1 LSHWKIQEQ
10 VVAADVIVIP
20 LSCSEPSSP
29 LLQHHRV
36 LHQFYVTY
44 QYKKEYAQLLLFY
57 QHQCE
62 QQLFLVY
69 FKSLAISYELK
80 SKVRECFVSFCHLV
94 SIHSF
99 LNSSFFFSRS

>member
-1 LSHWKIQEQ
+1 VIGNVSGNASPCLIGKFQEQ
-10 VVAADVIVIP
+10 VVADVIVIP
-20 LSCSEPSSP
+20 LLAPEPSSP

-62 QQLFLVY
+62 QQFH
-69 FKSLAISYELK
+69 IS
-80 SKVRECFVSFCHLV
+80 CIF
-94 SIHSF
+94 
-99 LNSSFFFSRS
+99 

>member
-1 LSHWKIQEQ
+1 LKIQEQ

-36 LHQFYVTY
+36 LQFYVTY

-62 QQLFLVY
+62 QQ
-69 FKSLAISYELK
+69 SNIS
-80 SKVRECFVSFCHLV
+80 CIF
-94 SIHSF
+94 
-99 LNSSFFFSRS
+99 